1 MSRLI
6 DADELIKCIKIWEI
20 GTSISSDQKE
30 FIDCIN
36 RQLTAFDVDKVVE
49 QIEHRRANFDCKLCK
64 YNDDEKTICS
74 EDCSDALIDD
84 LIKIV
89 KEGGLNERN
98 SFQGKAD

>member
-6 DADELIKCIKIWEI
+6 DADALIDYLGFGNTEEEREENVGEI
-20 GTSISSDQKE
+20 VTLEDFDNQP
-30 FIDCIN
+30 
-36 RQLTAFDVDKVVE
+36 TAFDADKVIE
-49 QIEHRRANFDCKLCK
+49 QIEYRRANFDCKLCK

-89 KEGGLNERN
+89 KGGGIE
-98 SFQGKAD
+98 

>member
-6 DADELIKCIKIWEI
+6 DADELIKYIKIWEI
-20 GTSISSDQKE
+20 GTSIMSDQKE
-30 FIDCIN
+30 FIGCIN
-36 RQLTAFDVDKVVE
+36 RQPTVFDVDKVIE
-49 QIEHRRANFDCKLCK
+49 QIEYRRAHFDCKLCK

-89 KEGGLNERN
+89 KGGGVE
-98 SFQGKAD
+98 